1 MEADQKTKK
10 KDNDGNFVLDKTETD
25 NARSALTEFL
35 VCLGTYCPENYMH
48 TVLQESTSFQWVIDS
63 IKTTYRL
70 ETRGLGFLGAGTLK
84 IEFDEESGQSY
95 QQGYQAIKESYCSSL
110 LRKGDKWKGRILE
123 KNETLTPF
131 GENVLVEKWLD
142 MINKDLRLHIMK
154 TRGHLFTDE
163 RPNLSEAA

>member
-1 MEADQKTKK
+1 MEDDRKTRK

-63 IKTTYRL
+63 IKTTYRF
-70 ETRGLGFLGAGTLK
+70 ETRGLGFLVAGTLK

-95 QQGYQAIKESYCSSL
+95 QQGYQAIEESYCSSL
-110 LRKGDKWKGRILE
+110 LRKGDKWKGR
-123 KNETLTPF
+123 
-131 GENVLVEKWLD
+131 
-142 MINKDLRLHIMK
+142 MK
-154 TRGHLFTDE
+154 H
-163 RPNLSEAA
+163 